1 MKHCYVA
8 LLDVY
13 KEIEEEMEKEGN
25 QYRVQ
30 NAIEAV
36 GHSALTLFC
45 IVTYRKEIDVT

>member
-36 GHSALTLFC
+36 GHSALNLFC
-45 IVTYRKEIDVT
+45 ILTYCRDIDVT